1 MKRSQGEMVILQP
14 NWKPNI
20 KKTFH
25 WLYNKDDYSTALYI
39 QASGITTKILA
50 IFNDL
55 AADVVKRDFIFI
67 VETYITPKIK
77 LPVLVG
83 PKLYKKVTNKYSIMR
98 DDITGERGGV
108 PVLATKRFK
117 NKILPFK

>member
-1 MKRSQGEMVILQP
+1 MKKSQGEMVILQP

-20 KKTFH
+20 KMTFH

-39 QASGITTKILA
+39 QASGITTKI
-50 IFNDL
+50 
-55 AADVVKRDFIFI
+55 
-67 VETYITPKIK
+67 
-77 LPVLVG
+77 LVG